1 MPGNRVIPL
10 AAHTAQ
16 LIAVWLTEGQS
27 GMNYVVNDFA
37 SVSPEDLPLLTGREC
52 EVLKCVALGLSNKEA
67 AIELGIAPRTVE
79 RHIENL
85 RNKIRARNRA
95 HMVAK
100 AIGLGVLRNSG
111 ENLAV

>member
-1 MPGNRVIPL
+1 
-10 AAHTAQ
+10 
-16 LIAVWLTEGQS
+16 
-27 GMNYVVNDFA
+27 MNYLVNEFTMAD
-37 SVSPEDLPLLTGREC
+37 PEDMPALTGRERQ
-52 EVLKCVALGLSNKEA
+52 VLRCVALGLSNKEA

-100 AIGLGVLRNSG
+100 AMGLGVLRSSS
-111 ENLAV
+111 EQFAS